1 MKRRNGILCVV
12 VINVLLSGVCFGY
25 SDKGFQWWNTT
36 GVSFDVAKDWKCTF
50 EQEFRL
56 GDDGGNLYYEHQDLG
71 FVYSGLGEWIDLGA
85 NFRYISEKS
94 RNDDWVQENRPHL
107 NATFKWSMLGL
118 WVSDRNRFEYR
129 DREEE
134 EDVWRY
140 RNKVTAKFPFEL
152 TPLKLKP
159 YVADEIFITMNDD
172 NVDKNRF
179 YAGASFELTKGLD
192 MDIYYMWQA
201 SRSAEEW
208 IDINVLGTALKFTF

>member
-12 VINVLLSGVCFGY
+12 VINILLRGVCFGY
-25 SDKGFQWWNTT
+25 SDKGFQWWNTA
-36 GVSFDVAKDWKCTF
+36 VASFDIAKGWKCTF
-50 EQEFRL
+50 EEELRL

-85 NFRYISEKS
+85 NFRYVSEKGS
-94 RNDDWVQENRPHL
+94 NDDWLQENRPHL
-107 NATFKWSMLGL
+107 NATFKWSMFGL
-118 WVSDRNRFEYR
+118 SVSDRNRFEYR
-129 DREEE
+129 DRKDE

-140 RNKVTAKFPFEL
+140 RNKVTVKFPFEL
-152 TPLKLKP
+152 TPFKLKP
-159 YVADEIFITMNDD
+159 YVADEIFVTLNDD
-172 NVDKNRF
+172 NIDRNRF

-208 IDINVLGTALKFTF
+208 IDINVLGTGLKFKF